1 MFESLLI
8 ANRGE
13 IAVRIIRAARELRI
27 RTIALFSDA
36 DEGALWTRLADEA
49 HRLGP
54 APAKES
60 YLNVARILE
69 VAHQSRA
76 AAVHPGYGL
85 LSESAQFAQSVC
97 DGGLIFVGP
106 KPATIVLMGDKVE
119 ARRAAVACGV
129 PVLNGS
135 ETAITSTDEALQLAD
150 TIGWPLVV
158 KASFGGGG
166 RGMRVA
172 NNAGEL
178 GAALQEATREATA
191 AFGRAEVFLER
202 YLLRPRHV
210 EVQVLGDQ
218 YGAIVHLGNRDC
230 SIQRR
235 HQKLIEEAPAP
246 GLPASLNA
254 RLIEAAIR
262 LCRQVGYE
270 SAGTVEFLVD
280 LAHDSFYFLEMNTRL
295 QVEHGVTELVTGIDL
310 VQQQLLIADHAPL
323 PFTQEQIHIR
333 GHAMQ
338 ARIAAEDPWESF
350 RPVPGRITRLSLPHG
365 PWVRLDFGMEAG
377 DSVERHYDSMFGKIQ
392 CWGDDREQARRR
404 LGLALDSL
412 IVEGV
417 PTTAPFLR
425 ELLEKTPFVTAE
437 HDTGSLERDWY
448 PDAAS
453 RATPARDSFR
463 SPAATTPVS
472 ERRVNIPWG
481 GRSVEVA
488 IFSALTAGS
497 DGREAMTRLERSQR
511 TRGEV
516 ASAAGGPIVVAP
528 MDAVVIAV
536 PAEKG
541 QAIRKGAPLVVLE
554 AMKME
559 VVIGAPHDG
568 LVLSLYVSVG
578 ESVKTGASLAAV
590 EAPSGTVT

>member
-27 RTIALFSDA
+27 RSIALFSDA
-36 DEGALWTRLADEA
+36 DKGALWTRLADEA
-49 HRLGP
+49 HWLGP
-54 APAKES
+54 AAAKES
-60 YLNVARILE
+60 YLNAARILE
-69 VAHQSRA
+69 VARQSRA

-97 DGGLIFVGP
+97 DAGMIFVGP
-106 KPATIVLMGDKVE
+106 KPATIALMGDKVQ

-135 ETAITSTDEALQLAD
+135 EAAITSTDEALRLAD
-150 TIGWPLVV
+150 AIGWPLVV

-202 YLLRPRHV
+202 YLVRPRHV
-210 EVQVLGDQ
+210 EVQIMGDQ

-262 LCRQVGYE
+262 LCRHVGYE

-280 LAHDSFYFLEMNTRL
+280 LAHDAFYFLEMNTRL

-310 VQQQLLIADHAPL
+310 VQQQLLIANDAPL
-323 PFTQEQIHIR
+323 PFTQEQIQIS

-350 RPVPGRITRLSLPHG
+350 RPVPGYINRLSLPLG
-365 PWVRLDFGMEAG
+365 PWIRLDFGVESG
-377 DSVERHYDSMFGKIQ
+377 DSVQRHYDSMFGKIQ
-392 CWGDDREQARRR
+392 CWGDDREQSRRR
-404 LGLALDSL
+404 LALALDAL

-425 ELLEKTPFVTAE
+425 ELLEKAPFVRAE

-453 RATPARDSFR
+453 RGTSAQDAFR
-463 SPAATTPVS
+463 SPATTTVF
-472 ERRVNIPWG
+472 ERRVSIPWG

-488 IFSALTAGS
+488 IFGDLTAGG
-497 DGREAMTRLERSQR
+497 DNRAAMTRMQRSQR
-511 TRGEV
+511 SRTET
-516 ASAAGGPIVVAP
+516 ASATGGPMVVAP
-528 MDAVVIAV
+528 MDAVVISV
-536 PAEKG
+536 PAERG

-559 VVIGAPHDG
+559 VVISAPHDG
-568 LVLSLYVSVG
+568 LVLSLHVTVG

-590 EAPSGTVT
+590 EALNGKLA